1 MIVAREKL
9 VICRLDGL
17 VMQNT
22 KHLFN
27 SIMGT
32 FKLKVILLSAT
43 PQSLRAA
50 PKTGL
55 SYTNPLT
62 SIVKLNRVMTLVML
76 HIYSSLK

>member
-27 SIMGT
+27 SIMGS
-32 FKLKVILLSAT
+32 FKLSDSA
-43 PQSLRAA
+43 LC
-50 PKTGL
+50 
-55 SYTNPLT
+55 
-62 SIVKLNRVMTLVML
+62 
-76 HIYSSLK
+76 YSTVPESSSQNWIELQKPPNA